1 MLPTEPEN
9 QDGIDLVTKWID
21 EINLSERELQPWWKS
36 GDIIV
41 RRFKNENRENG
52 GGRPSITANRRRF
65 AVLWSNVQ
73 TLQPAIYAK
82 QPVPMVDRRYRDED
96 PVGKVASDVLE
107 RALGFSLDQYDFDGR
122 VKLCVLDYLLP
133 GRGQVWVRYI
143 PHMKTLN
150 AEQDPELGE
159 GEEDAD
165 TTEVGEIEGPGP
177 DDSAMHEGMEGEPQE
192 EVVYEEVQCDHV
204 AWKDFLTNPSR
215 EWSEVRWVARRVYMT
230 KDELVKRFG
239 AEKAKQ
245 VPIKTTVVGAD
256 QATDAQRQSNMT
268 GEVYEIWDKPSKC
281 AYWVCKGY
289 TGDVLDKR
297 EDPLGLRE
305 FFPCPAPLNATV
317 ANDSTIPVPDYVQ
330 YQDQAEELD
339 DLTAR
344 IGKLQDA
351 LRMVGVYAGEANRE
365 LQQVFAA
372 GNENKLIPID
382 TMDLWK
388 EKGGVRGLIEW
399 VPVDMVIQV
408 LKGCY
413 EARAQILNDIY
424 QITGLS
430 DIIRGESN
438 PNETATAQ
446 RLKGQW
452 GSLRVRDRQRD
463 LQRFCRDAIR
473 LKAEIIAEHFSIDT
487 LKVMTNVKLLTQAE
501 KQQIEQIMPMLEQAK
516 AAQMPIPPGIE
527 PPPEMMEL
535 MSEPTWEDVMALLK
549 NDALRSF
556 RIDVETDSTVEPDE
570 NAAKMAFTEFT
581 GAVVGLMQ
589 AAAGIVPTAPYT
601 APLFAEILKQGAR
614 TFNVSRSME
623 DVIDKVFEQ
632 AEAQPPVQPE
642 GPPQPEPPD
651 ETAMAVEQMKSQT
664 AQMQAQIEQQRTQ
677 MEGQLGAAE
686 LQLKGQELQVKAAAL
701 ARDPTPQGI
710 A

>member
-1 MLPTEPEN
+1 MLPDEPEN
-9 QDGIDLVTKWID
+9 QDGIDLVTKWIE
-21 EINLSERELQPWWKS
+21 EINLSERELQPWWKA

-41 RRFKNENRENG
+41 RRFKNENRARG
-52 GGRPSITANRRRF
+52 GGRPSVGYERRRF
-65 AVLWSNVQ
+65 AILWSNVS

-96 PVGKVASDVLE
+96 PVGKVASEVLE

-143 PHMKTLN
+143 PHMREVN
-150 AEQDPELGE
+150 AEQDYELGE
-159 GEEDAD
+159 GVQDD
-165 TTEVGEIEGPGP
+165 DDTEVGEVETPE
-177 DDSAMHEGMEGEPQE
+177 ATE

-204 AWKDFLTNPSR
+204 SWKDWLTNPAR
-215 EWSEVRWVARRVYMT
+215 EWAEVRWVARRVYMT
-230 KDELVKRFG
+230 RAELTERFG
-239 AEKAKQ
+239 KDMAKN
-245 VPIKTTVVGAD
+245 VPITTTSTGTDTAS
-256 QATDAQRQSNMT
+256 DAQKQSSQT
-268 GEVYEIWDKPSKC
+268 GEVYEIWDKPTKM

-289 TGDVLDKR
+289 TGGVLDKR
-297 EDPLGLRE
+297 EDPLGLTN
-305 FFPCPAPLNATV
+305 FFPCPPPLNATT
-317 ANDSTIPVPDYVQ
+317 ANDSTIPVADYVQ

-339 DLTAR
+339 ELTAR

-365 LQQVFAA
+365 LQLVFAP

-382 TMDLWK
+382 TFDLWK

-413 EARAQILNDIY
+413 EARSQVLNDIY

-446 RLKGQW
+446 RMKGQW

-487 LKVMTNVKLLTQAE
+487 LKAMTNVKLLTAAE
-501 KQQIEQIMPMLEQAK
+501 KQQIEQIMPLIQQAQQSK
-516 AAQMPIPPGIE
+516 MPIPPGLA
-527 PPPEMMEL
+527 PDPAMLEL
-535 MSEPTWEDVMALLK
+535 MAQPTWEEVQALLRD
-549 NDALRSF
+549 DALRSF
-556 RIDVETDSTVEPDE
+556 RIDVETDSTVQPDE

-581 GAVVGLMQ
+581 SAIVGLMS
-589 AAAGIVPTAPYT
+589 AAASIVPSAPYT
-601 APLFAEILKQGAR
+601 APLFAEVLKQGAR

-632 AEAQPPVQPE
+632 AEAAPPVQPQ
-642 GPPQPEPPD
+642 GPPPPD
-651 ETAMAVEQMKSQT
+651 ESAMQVEQLKSQT

-677 MEGQLGAAE
+677 MEGQLGMAE
-686 LQLKGQELQVKAAAL
+686 LNLKGQELQVKAAAL
-701 ARDPTPQGI
+701 SRDPTPQGI

>member
-1 MLPTEPEN
+1 MLPDEPEN
-9 QDGIDLVTKWID
+9 QDGIDLVTKWIE
-21 EINLSERELQPWWKS
+21 EINLSERELQPWWKT

-41 RRFKNENRENG
+41 RRYKNENRARG
-52 GGRPSITANRRRF
+52 GGRPSVGYERRRF
-65 AVLWSNVQ
+65 AILWSNVS

-96 PVGKVASDVLE
+96 PVGKVASEVLE

-143 PHMKTLN
+143 PHMREVN

-159 GEEDAD
+159 GVQDD
-165 TTEVGEIEGPGP
+165 DDTEVGEVETPE
-177 DDSAMHEGMEGEPQE
+177 ATE

-204 AWKDFLTNPSR
+204 SWKDWLTNPAR
-215 EWSEVRWVARRVYMT
+215 EWAEVRWVARRVYMT
-230 KDELVKRFG
+230 RTELTERFG
-239 AEKAKQ
+239 KDMAKN
-245 VPIKTTVVGAD
+245 VPITTTSTGTDTAS
-256 QATDAQRQSNMT
+256 DAQKQSSQT
-268 GEVYEIWDKPSKC
+268 GEVYEIWDKPTKM

-289 TGDVLDKR
+289 TGGVLDKR
-297 EDPLGLRE
+297 EDPLGLTN
-305 FFPCPAPLNATV
+305 FFPCPPPLNATT
-317 ANDSTIPVPDYVQ
+317 ANDSTIPVADYVQ
-330 YQDQAEELD
+330 YQDQADELD
-339 DLTAR
+339 ELTAR

-365 LQQVFAA
+365 LQLVFSP

-382 TMDLWK
+382 TFDLWK

-413 EARAQILNDIY
+413 EARSQVLNDIY

-446 RLKGQW
+446 RMKGQW

-487 LKVMTNVKLLTQAE
+487 LKAMTNVKLLTAAE
-501 KQQIEQIMPMLEQAK
+501 KQQIEQIMPLIQQA
-516 AAQMPIPPGIE
+516 QQSGMPIPPGMA
-527 PPPEMMEL
+527 PDPAMLEL
-535 MSEPTWEDVMALLK
+535 MAQPTWEEVQALLRD
-549 NDALRSF
+549 DALRSF
-556 RIDVETDSTVEPDE
+556 RIDVETDSTVQPDE
-570 NAAKMAFTEFT
+570 NAAKLAFTEFT
-581 GAVVGLMQ
+581 SAIVGLMS
-589 AAAGIVPTAPYT
+589 AAASIVPTAPYT
-601 APLFAEILKQGAR
+601 APLFAEVLKQGAR

-632 AEAQPPVQPE
+632 AEAAPPVQPQ
-642 GPPQPEPPD
+642 GPPPPD
-651 ETAMAVEQMKSQT
+651 ESAMQVEQLKSQT

-677 MEGQLGAAE
+677 MEGQLGMAE
-686 LQLKGQELQVKAAAL
+686 LQLKGQELQVKAATL
-701 ARDPTPQGI
+701 SRDPTPQGF

>member
-1 MLPTEPEN
+1 MLPDEPEN
-9 QDGIDLVTKWID
+9 QDGIDLVTKWIE
-21 EINLSERELQPWWKS
+21 EINLSERELQPWWKT

-41 RRFKNENRENG
+41 RRYKNENRARG
-52 GGRPSITANRRRF
+52 GGRPSVGYERRRF
-65 AVLWSNVQ
+65 AILWSNVS

-96 PVGKVASDVLE
+96 PVGKIASDVLE

-143 PHMKTLN
+143 PHMREVN

-159 GEEDAD
+159 GVQDD
-165 TTEVGEIEGPGP
+165 DRNEVGEVETPE
-177 DDSAMHEGMEGEPQE
+177 ATE

-204 AWKDFLTNPSR
+204 SWKDWLTNPAR
-215 EWSEVRWVARRVYMT
+215 EWAEVRWVGRRVYMT
-230 KDELVKRFG
+230 RAELTERFG
-239 AEKAKQ
+239 AEMAKN
-245 VPIKTTVVGAD
+245 VPITTTSTGTDTAS
-256 QATDAQRQSNMT
+256 DAQKQSSQT
-268 GEVYEIWDKPSKC
+268 GEVYEIWDKPTKT

-289 TGDVLDKR
+289 TGGVLDKR
-297 EDPLGLRE
+297 EDPLGLTN
-305 FFPCPAPLNATV
+305 FFPCPPPLNATT
-317 ANDSTIPVPDYVQ
+317 ANDSTIPVADYVQ
-330 YQDQAEELD
+330 YQDQADELD
-339 DLTAR
+339 ELTAR

-365 LQQVFAA
+365 LQLVFSP

-382 TMDLWK
+382 TFDLWK

-413 EARAQILNDIY
+413 EARSQVLNDIY

-446 RLKGQW
+446 RMKGQW

-487 LKVMTNVKLLTQAE
+487 LKAMTNVKLLTAAE
-501 KQQIEQIMPMLEQAK
+501 KQQIEQIMPLIQQA
-516 AAQMPIPPGIE
+516 QQSGMPIPPGMA
-527 PPPEMMEL
+527 PDPAMLEL
-535 MSEPTWEDVMALLK
+535 MAQPTWEEVQALLRD
-549 NDALRSF
+549 DALRSF
-556 RIDVETDSTVEPDE
+556 RIDVETDSTVQPDE
-570 NAAKMAFTEFT
+570 NAAKLAFTEFT
-581 GAVVGLMQ
+581 SAIVGLMS
-589 AAAGIVPTAPYT
+589 AAASIVPSAPYT
-601 APLFAEILKQGAR
+601 APLFAEVLKQGAR

-632 AEAQPPVQPE
+632 AEAAPPVQPP
-642 GPPQPEPPD
+642 GPPPPD
-651 ETAMAVEQMKSQT
+651 ESAMQVEQLKSQT
-664 AQMQAQIEQQRTQ
+664 AKMQAQIEQQRTQ
-677 MEGQLGAAE
+677 MEGELGMAE
-686 LQLKGQELQVKAAAL
+686 LQLKGQELQVKAATL
-701 ARDPTPQGI
+701 SRDPTPQGF

>member
-1 MLPTEPEN
+1 MLPDEPEN
-9 QDGIDLVTKWID
+9 QDGIDLVTKWIE
-21 EINLSERELQPWWKS
+21 EINLSERELQPWWKA

-41 RRFKNENRENG
+41 RRYKNENRARG
-52 GGRPSITANRRRF
+52 GGRPSVGYERRRF
-65 AVLWSNVQ
+65 AILWSNVS

-96 PVGKVASDVLE
+96 PVGKVASEVLE

-143 PHMKTLN
+143 PHMREVN
-150 AEQDPELGE
+150 AEQDYELGE
-159 GEEDAD
+159 GVQDD
-165 TTEVGEIEGPGP
+165 DDTEVGEVETPE
-177 DDSAMHEGMEGEPQE
+177 AAE

-204 AWKDFLTNPSR
+204 SWKDWLTNPAR
-215 EWSEVRWVARRVYMT
+215 EWAEVRWVGRRVYMT
-230 KDELVKRFG
+230 KAELTERFG
-239 AEKAKQ
+239 AAMAKN
-245 VPIKTTVVGAD
+245 VPITTTSTGTDTAS
-256 QATDAQRQSNMT
+256 DAQKQSSQT
-268 GEVYEIWDKPSKC
+268 GEVYEIWDKPSKM

-289 TGDVLDKR
+289 TGGVLDKR
-297 EDPLGLRE
+297 EDPLGLTN
-305 FFPCPAPLNATV
+305 FFPCPPPLNATT
-317 ANDSTIPVPDYVQ
+317 ANDSTIPVADYVQ
-330 YQDQAEELD
+330 YQDQADELD
-339 DLTAR
+339 ELTAR

-365 LQQVFAA
+365 LQLVFSP

-382 TMDLWK
+382 TFDLWK

-413 EARAQILNDIY
+413 EARSQVLNDIY

-446 RLKGQW
+446 RMKGQW

-487 LKVMTNVKLLTQAE
+487 LKAMTNVKLLTAAE
-501 KQQIEQIMPMLEQAK
+501 KQQIEKIMPLIQQA
-516 AAQMPIPPGIE
+516 QQSGMPIPPGLA
-527 PPPEMMEL
+527 PDPAMLEL
-535 MSEPTWEDVMALLK
+535 MAQPTWEEVQALLRD
-549 NDALRSF
+549 DALRSF
-556 RIDVETDSTVEPDE
+556 RIDVETDSTVQPDE

-581 GAVVGLMQ
+581 SAIVGLMS
-589 AAAGIVPTAPYT
+589 AAASIVPSAPYT
-601 APLFAEILKQGAR
+601 APLFAEVLKQGAR

-632 AEAQPPVQPE
+632 AEAAPPVQPQ
-642 GPPQPEPPD
+642 GPPPPD
-651 ETAMAVEQMKSQT
+651 ESAMQVEQLKSQT

-677 MEGQLGAAE
+677 MEGQLGMAE
-686 LQLKGQELQVKAAAL
+686 LNLKGQELQVKAAAL
-701 ARDPTPQGI
+701 SRDPTPQGI

>member
-1 MLPTEPEN
+1 MLPDEPEN
-9 QDGIDLVTKWID
+9 QDGIDLVTKWIE
-21 EINLSERELQPWWKS
+21 EINLSERELQPWWKT

-41 RRFKNENRENG
+41 RRYKNENRARG
-52 GGRPSITANRRRF
+52 GGRPSVGYERRRF
-65 AVLWSNVQ
+65 AILWSNVS

-96 PVGKVASDVLE
+96 PVGKVASEVLE

-143 PHMKTLN
+143 PHMREVN
-150 AEQDPELGE
+150 AEQDDELGE
-159 GEEDAD
+159 GVQDD
-165 TTEVGEIEGPGP
+165 DDTEVGEVETPE
-177 DDSAMHEGMEGEPQE
+177 ATE

-204 AWKDFLTNPSR
+204 SWKDWLTNPAR
-215 EWSEVRWVARRVYMT
+215 EWAEVRWVARRVYMT
-230 KDELVKRFG
+230 RAELTERFG
-239 AEKAKQ
+239 KDMAKN
-245 VPIKTTVVGAD
+245 VPITTTSTGTDTAS
-256 QATDAQRQSNMT
+256 DAQKQSSQT
-268 GEVYEIWDKPSKC
+268 GEVYEIWDKPTKM

-289 TGDVLDKR
+289 TGGVLDKR
-297 EDPLGLRE
+297 EDPLGLTN
-305 FFPCPAPLNATV
+305 FFPCPPPLNATT
-317 ANDSTIPVPDYVQ
+317 ANDSTIPVADYVQ
-330 YQDQAEELD
+330 YQDQADELD
-339 DLTAR
+339 ELTAR

-365 LQQVFAA
+365 LQLVFSP

-382 TMDLWK
+382 TFDLWK

-413 EARAQILNDIY
+413 EARSQVLNDIY

-446 RLKGQW
+446 RMKGQW

-487 LKVMTNVKLLTQAE
+487 LKAMTNVKLLTAAE
-501 KQQIEQIMPMLEQAK
+501 KQQIEQIMPLIQQA
-516 AAQMPIPPGIE
+516 QQSGMPIPPGMA
-527 PPPEMMEL
+527 PDPAMLEL
-535 MSEPTWEDVMALLK
+535 MAQPTWEEVQALLR

-556 RIDVETDSTVEPDE
+556 RIDVETDSTVQPDE
-570 NAAKMAFTEFT
+570 NAAKLAFTEFT
-581 GAVVGLMQ
+581 SAIVGLMS
-589 AAAGIVPTAPYT
+589 AAASIVPSAPYT
-601 APLFAEILKQGAR
+601 APLFAEVLKQGAR

-632 AEAQPPVQPE
+632 AEAAPPVQPP
-642 GPPQPEPPD
+642 GPPPPD
-651 ETAMAVEQMKSQT
+651 ESAMQVEQLKSQT

-677 MEGQLGAAE
+677 MEGELGMAE
-686 LQLKGQELQVKAAAL
+686 LQLKGQELQVKAATL
-701 ARDPTPQGI
+701 SRDPTPQGF

>member
-1 MLPTEPEN
+1 MLPDEPEN
-9 QDGIDLVTKWID
+9 QDGIDLVTKWIE
-21 EINLSERELQPWWKS
+21 EINLSERELQPWWKT

-41 RRFKNENRENG
+41 RRYKNENRARG
-52 GGRPSITANRRRF
+52 GGRPSVGYERRRF
-65 AVLWSNVQ
+65 AILWSNVS

-96 PVGKVASDVLE
+96 PVGKIASDVLE

-143 PHMKTLN
+143 PHMREVN

-159 GEEDAD
+159 GVQDDD
-165 TTEVGEIEGPGP
+165 TTEVGEVETPE
-177 DDSAMHEGMEGEPQE
+177 ATE

-204 AWKDFLTNPSR
+204 SWKDWLTNPAR
-215 EWSEVRWVARRVYMT
+215 EWAEVRWVARRVYMT
-230 KDELVKRFG
+230 RAELTERFG
-239 AEKAKQ
+239 KDMAKN
-245 VPIKTTVVGAD
+245 VPITTTSTGTDTAS
-256 QATDAQRQSNMT
+256 DAQKQSSQT
-268 GEVYEIWDKPSKC
+268 GEVYEIWDKPTKM

-289 TGDVLDKR
+289 TGGVLDKR
-297 EDPLGLRE
+297 EDPLGLTN
-305 FFPCPAPLNATV
+305 FFPCPPPLNATT
-317 ANDSTIPVPDYVQ
+317 ANDSTIPVADYVQ
-330 YQDQAEELD
+330 YQDQADELD
-339 DLTAR
+339 ELTAR

-365 LQQVFAA
+365 LQLVFSP

-382 TMDLWK
+382 TFDLWK

-413 EARAQILNDIY
+413 EARSQVLNDIY

-446 RLKGQW
+446 RMKGQW
-452 GSLRVRDRQRD
+452 GSLRVRDR
-463 LQRFCRDAIR
+463 IR

-487 LKVMTNVKLLTQAE
+487 LKAMTNVKLLTAAE
-501 KQQIEQIMPMLEQAK
+501 KQQIEQIMPLIQQA
-516 AAQMPIPPGIE
+516 QQSGMPIPPGLA
-527 PPPEMMEL
+527 PDPAMLEL
-535 MSEPTWEDVMALLK
+535 MAQPTWDEVQALLRD
-549 NDALRSF
+549 DALRSF
-556 RIDVETDSTVEPDE
+556 RIDVETDSTVQPDE

-581 GAVVGLMQ
+581 SAIVGLMS
-589 AAAGIVPTAPYT
+589 AAASIVPSAPYT
-601 APLFAEILKQGAR
+601 APLFAEVLKQGAR

-632 AEAQPPVQPE
+632 AEAAPPVQPP
-642 GPPQPEPPD
+642 GPPPPD
-651 ETAMAVEQMKSQT
+651 ESAMQVEQLKSQT

-677 MEGQLGAAE
+677 MEGQLGMAE
-686 LQLKGQELQVKAAAL
+686 LQLKGQELQVKAATL
-701 ARDPTPQGI
+701 SRDPTPQGF

>member
-1 MLPTEPEN
+1 
-9 QDGIDLVTKWID
+9 
-21 EINLSERELQPWWKS
+21 
-36 GDIIV
+36 
-41 RRFKNENRENG
+41 
-52 GGRPSITANRRRF
+52 
-65 AVLWSNVQ
+65 
-73 TLQPAIYAK
+73 
-82 QPVPMVDRRYRDED
+82 MVDRRYRDED
-96 PVGKVASDVLE
+96 PVGKIASDVLE

-150 AEQDPELGE
+150 AEQDYELGE
-159 GEEDAD
+159 GVQDD
-165 TTEVGEIEGPGP
+165 DDTEVGEVETPE
-177 DDSAMHEGMEGEPQE
+177 ATE

-204 AWKDFLTNPSR
+204 SWKDWLTNPAR
-215 EWSEVRWVARRVYMT
+215 EWAEVRWVARRVYMT
-230 KDELVKRFG
+230 RAELTERFG
-239 AEKAKQ
+239 KDMAKN
-245 VPIKTTVVGAD
+245 VPITTTSTGTDTAS
-256 QATDAQRQSNMT
+256 DAQKQSSQT
-268 GEVYEIWDKPSKC
+268 GEVYEIWDKPTKM

-289 TGDVLDKR
+289 TGGVLDKR
-297 EDPLGLRE
+297 EDPLGLTN
-305 FFPCPAPLNATV
+305 FFPCPPPLNATT
-317 ANDSTIPVPDYVQ
+317 ANDSTIPVADYVQ
-330 YQDQAEELD
+330 YQDQADELD
-339 DLTAR
+339 ELTAR

-365 LQQVFAA
+365 LQLVFSP

-382 TMDLWK
+382 TFDLWK

-413 EARAQILNDIY
+413 EARSQVLNDIY

-446 RLKGQW
+446 RMKGQW

-487 LKVMTNVKLLTQAE
+487 LKAMTNVKLLTAAE
-501 KQQIEQIMPMLEQAK
+501 KQQIEQIMPLIQQA
-516 AAQMPIPPGIE
+516 QQSGMPIPPGLA
-527 PPPEMMEL
+527 PDPAMLEL
-535 MSEPTWEDVMALLK
+535 MAQPTWDEVQALLRD
-549 NDALRSF
+549 DALRSF
-556 RIDVETDSTVEPDE
+556 RIDVETDSTVQPDE

-581 GAVVGLMQ
+581 SAIVGLMS
-589 AAAGIVPTAPYT
+589 AAASIVPTAPYT
-601 APLFAEILKQGAR
+601 APLFAEVLKQGAR

-632 AEAQPPVQPE
+632 AEAAPPVQPK
-642 GPPQPEPPD
+642 GPPPPD
-651 ETAMAVEQMKSQT
+651 ESAMQVEQLKSQT

-677 MEGQLGAAE
+677 MEGQLGMAE
-686 LQLKGQELQVKAAAL
+686 LQLKGQELQVKAATL
-701 ARDPTPQGI
+701 SRDPTPQGF

>member
-1 MLPTEPEN
+1 MLPDEPEN
-9 QDGIDLVTKWID
+9 QDGIDLVTKWIE
-21 EINLSERELQPWWKS
+21 EINLSERELQPWWRT

-41 RRFKNENRENG
+41 RRYKNENRARG
-52 GGRPSITANRRRF
+52 GGRPSVGYERRRF
-65 AVLWSNVQ
+65 AILWSNVS

-96 PVGKVASDVLE
+96 PVGKIASDVLE

-143 PHMKTLN
+143 PHMREVN
-150 AEQDPELGE
+150 AEQDYELGE
-159 GEEDAD
+159 GVQDD
-165 TTEVGEIEGPGP
+165 DDTEVGEVETPE
-177 DDSAMHEGMEGEPQE
+177 ATE

-204 AWKDFLTNPSR
+204 SWKDWLTNPAR
-215 EWSEVRWVARRVYMT
+215 EWAEVRWVARRVYMT
-230 KDELVKRFG
+230 RAELTERFG
-239 AEKAKQ
+239 KDMAKN
-245 VPIKTTVVGAD
+245 VPITTTSTGTDTAS
-256 QATDAQRQSNMT
+256 DAQKQSSQT
-268 GEVYEIWDKPSKC
+268 GEVYEIWDKPTKM

-289 TGDVLDKR
+289 TGGVLDKR
-297 EDPLGLRE
+297 EDPLGLTN
-305 FFPCPAPLNATV
+305 FFPCPPPLNATT
-317 ANDSTIPVPDYVQ
+317 ANDSTIPVADYVQ
-330 YQDQAEELD
+330 YQDQADELD
-339 DLTAR
+339 ELTAR

-365 LQQVFAA
+365 LQLVFSP

-382 TMDLWK
+382 TFDLWK

-413 EARAQILNDIY
+413 EARSQVLNDIY

-446 RLKGQW
+446 RMKGQW

-487 LKVMTNVKLLTQAE
+487 LKAMTNVKLLTAAE
-501 KQQIEQIMPMLEQAK
+501 KQQIEQIMPLIQQA
-516 AAQMPIPPGIE
+516 QQSGMPIPPGLA
-527 PPPEMMEL
+527 PDPAMLEL
-535 MSEPTWEDVMALLK
+535 MAQPTWEEVQALLRD
-549 NDALRSF
+549 DALRSF
-556 RIDVETDSTVEPDE
+556 RIDVETDSTVQPDE

-581 GAVVGLMQ
+581 SAIVGLMS
-589 AAAGIVPTAPYT
+589 AAASIVPSAPYT
-601 APLFAEILKQGAR
+601 APLFAEVLKQGAR

-632 AEAQPPVQPE
+632 AEAAPPVQPP
-642 GPPQPEPPD
+642 GPPPPD
-651 ETAMAVEQMKSQT
+651 ESAMQVEQLKSQT

-677 MEGQLGAAE
+677 MEGELGMAE
-686 LQLKGQELQVKAAAL
+686 LQLKGQELQVKAATL
-701 ARDPTPQGI
+701 SRDPTPQGF

>member
-1 MLPTEPEN
+1 MASTEPEN
-9 QDGIDLVTKWID
+9 EAVTLVTKWID
-21 EINLSERELQPWWKS
+21 EINLAEQELQPWWRA
-36 GDIIV
+36 GDVIV
-41 RRFKNENRENG
+41 RRYKNENRNRG
-52 GGRPSITANRRRF
+52 GGRPSVDYLARRF
-65 AVLWSNVQ
+65 AVLWSNVS

-82 QPVPMVDRRYRDED
+82 QPKPMVDRRYRDED

-122 VKLCVLDYLLP
+122 LKHCVLDYLLP

-150 AEQDPELGE
+150 AEDDYELGE

-165 TTEVGEIEGPGP
+165 DTETGEVEGSGP
-177 DDSAMHEGMEGEPQE
+177 DDSAMHEGMEGERE

-204 AWKDFLTNPSR
+204 AWKDWLTNPAR
-215 EWSEVRWVARRVYMT
+215 EWAEVRWVARRVYMT
-230 KDELVKRFG
+230 KAELVERFG
-239 AEKAKQ
+239 KEKAAL
-245 VPIKTTVVGAD
+245 VPLSTMPTGTD
-256 QATDAQRQSNMT
+256 TATDAQRQANKT
-268 GEVYEIWDKPSKC
+268 AEVYEIWDKPSKT
-281 AYWVCKGY
+281 AFWLSKGV
-289 TGDVLDKR
+289 TTSVLDER

-317 ANDSTIPVPDYVQ
+317 GPDSTIPVADYVM

-339 DLTAR
+339 ELTAR

-365 LQQVFAA
+365 LQLVFSP

-382 TMDLWK
+382 TFDLWK
-388 EKGGVRGLIEW
+388 EKGGVKGLIEW
-399 VPVDMVIQV
+399 VPVDMVIQT

-413 EARAQILNDIY
+413 EARGQVLNDIY

-463 LQRFCRDAIR
+463 LQRFARDAIR

-487 LKVMTNVKLLTQAE
+487 LKAMTNVKLLTAAE
-501 KQQIEQIMPMLEQAK
+501 KAQIEQIMPLIQQAEQ
-516 AAQMPIPPGIE
+516 QGLPVPPGAA
-527 PPPEMMEL
+527 PPPEMLEL
-535 MSEPTWEDVMALLK
+535 MSEPTWEDVQALLK

-570 NAAKMAFTEFT
+570 NAAKAAFTEFT
-581 GAVVGLMQ
+581 GAVVGLMT

-632 AEAQPPVQPE
+632 AEAAPPVQPP
-642 GPPQPEPPD
+642 GPPPPD
-651 ETAMAVEQMKSQT
+651 ESAMQVEQLKSQT

-677 MEGQLGAAE
+677 MEGQLGMAE
-686 LQLKGQELQVKAAAL
+686 LNLKGQELQVKAAAL
-701 ARDPTPQGI
+701 SRDPNPQGI

>member
-1 MLPTEPEN
+1 MLPDEPEN
-9 QDGIDLVTKWID
+9 QDGIDLVTKWIE
-21 EINLSERELQPWWKS
+21 EINLSERELQPWWKA

-41 RRFKNENRENG
+41 RRYKNENRARG
-52 GGRPSITANRRRF
+52 GGRPSVGYERRRF
-65 AVLWSNVQ
+65 AILWSNVS

-96 PVGKVASDVLE
+96 PVGKIASDVLE

-143 PHMKTLN
+143 PHMREVN
-150 AEQDPELGE
+150 AEQDYELGE
-159 GEEDAD
+159 GVQDD
-165 TTEVGEIEGPGP
+165 DDTEVGEVETPE
-177 DDSAMHEGMEGEPQE
+177 ATE

-204 AWKDFLTNPSR
+204 SWKDWLTNPAR
-215 EWSEVRWVARRVYMT
+215 EWAEVRWVARRVYMT
-230 KDELVKRFG
+230 RAELTERFG
-239 AEKAKQ
+239 KDMAKN
-245 VPIKTTVVGAD
+245 VPITTTSTG
-256 QATDAQRQSNMT
+256 TDTASDARKQSSQT
-268 GEVYEIWDKPSKC
+268 GEVYEIWDKPTKM

-289 TGDVLDKR
+289 TGGVLDKR
-297 EDPLGLRE
+297 EDPLGLTN
-305 FFPCPAPLNATV
+305 FFPCPPPLNATT
-317 ANDSTIPVPDYVQ
+317 ANDSTIPVADYVQ
-330 YQDQAEELD
+330 YQDQADELD
-339 DLTAR
+339 ELTAR

-365 LQQVFAA
+365 LQLVFSP

-382 TMDLWK
+382 TFDLWK

-413 EARAQILNDIY
+413 EARSQVLNDIY

-446 RLKGQW
+446 RMKGQW

-487 LKVMTNVKLLTQAE
+487 LKAMTNVKLLTAAE
-501 KQQIEQIMPMLEQAK
+501 KQQIKQIMSLIQQA
-516 AAQMPIPPGIE
+516 QQSGMPIPPGLA
-527 PPPEMMEL
+527 PDPAMLEL
-535 MSEPTWEDVMALLK
+535 MAQPTWDEVQALLRD
-549 NDALRSF
+549 DALRSF
-556 RIDVETDSTVEPDE
+556 RIDVETDSTVQPDE

-581 GAVVGLMQ
+581 SAIVGLMS
-589 AAAGIVPTAPYT
+589 AAANIVPSAPYT
-601 APLFAEILKQGAR
+601 APLFAEVLKQGAR

-632 AEAQPPVQPE
+632 AEAAPPAQPQ
-642 GPPQPEPPD
+642 GPPPPSPL
-651 ETAMAVEQMKSQT
+651 EEAKAQAEMAK
-664 AQMQAQIEQQRTQ
+664 AANEQQRTQ
-677 MEGQLGAAE
+677 MDGAIAQTDAQLAAAD
-686 LQLKGQELQVKAAAL
+686 LQLKSRDLDIKEMTI
-701 ARDPTPQGI
+701 ARDPAPQGF

>member
-1 MLPTEPEN
+1 MLPDEPEN

-21 EINLSERELQPWWKS
+21 EINLSERELQPWWKA

-41 RRFKNENRENG
+41 RRFKNENRARS
-52 GGRPSITANRRRF
+52 GGRPSVGDQRRRF
-65 AVLWSNVQ
+65 AVLWSNVS

-82 QPVPMVDRRYRDED
+82 QPKPMVDRRYRDED
-96 PVGKVASDVLE
+96 PVGKVASEVLE

-143 PHMKTLN
+143 PHMRQVN
-150 AEQDPELGE
+150 AEQDYELGE
-159 GEEDAD
+159 GVQDDDD
-165 TTEVGEIEGPGP
+165 TESGEVETPE
-177 DDSAMHEGMEGEPQE
+177 AAE

-204 AWKDFLTNPSR
+204 AWKDWLTNPAR
-215 EWSEVRWVARRVYMT
+215 EWAEVRWVGRRVYMT
-230 KDELVKRFG
+230 KAELTERFG
-239 AEKAKQ
+239 AAMAKN
-245 VPIKTTVVGAD
+245 VPITTTSTGTDMAS
-256 QATDAQRQSNMT
+256 DAQKQANQT
-268 GEVYEIWDKPSKC
+268 GEVYEIWDKPTKT

-289 TGDVLDKR
+289 TGGVLDKR
-297 EDPLGLRE
+297 EDPLGLTN
-305 FFPCPAPLNATV
+305 FFPCPAPLNATT
-317 ANDSTIPVPDYVQ
+317 ANDSTIPVADYVQ

-339 DLTAR
+339 ELTAR

-365 LQQVFAA
+365 LQLVFSP

-382 TMDLWK
+382 TFDLWK

-408 LKGCY
+408 LQGCY
-413 EARAQILNDIY
+413 EARSQVLNDIY

-487 LKVMTNVKLLTQAE
+487 LKAMTNVKLLTAAE
-501 KQQIEQIMPMLEQAK
+501 KQQIEQIMPLIQQA
-516 AAQMPIPPGIE
+516 QQSGMPIPPGLA
-527 PPPEMMEL
+527 PDPAMLEL
-535 MSEPTWEDVMALLK
+535 MAEPTWEDVQALLR

-556 RIDVETDSTVEPDE
+556 RIDVETDSTVQPDE

-581 GAVVGLMQ
+581 SAIVGLMS
-589 AAAGIVPTAPYT
+589 AAASIVPSAPYT
-601 APLFAEILKQGAR
+601 APLFAEVLKQGAR

-632 AEAQPPVQPE
+632 AEAAPPVQPP
-642 GPPQPEPPD
+642 GPPPPD
-651 ETAMAVEQMKSQT
+651 ESAMQVEQLKSQT

-677 MEGQLGAAE
+677 MEGELGMAE
-686 LQLKGQELQVKAAAL
+686 LQLKGQELQVKAATL
-701 ARDPTPQGI
+701 SRDPTPQGF

>member
-1 MLPTEPEN
+1 MITEQPDN
-9 QDGIDLVTKWID
+9 QAAIDLVTKWID
-21 EINLSERELQPWWKS
+21 EINLAEKELQPWWKS
-36 GDIIV
+36 GDTIV
-41 RRFKNENRENG
+41 RRFKNENRART
-52 GGRPSITANRRRF
+52 GGRPSAGFDKRRF

-73 TLQPAIYAK
+73 TLQPAIYANAPK
-82 QPVPMVDRRYRDED
+82 PMVDRRYRDED

-143 PHMKTLN
+143 PHMQKVN

-165 TTEVGEIEGPGP
+165 DSEVGEAEGP
-177 DDSAMHEGMEGEPQE
+177 EGE

-204 AWKDFLTNPSR
+204 SWKDFLTNPSR
-215 EWSEVRWVARRVYMT
+215 EWAEVRWVARRVYMT
-230 KDELVKRFG
+230 KAELEKRFG
-239 AEKAKQ
+239 KEKAKQ
-245 VPIKTTVVGAD
+245 VPITTTASGAD
-256 QATDAQRQSNMT
+256 PATDAQKQATQT
-268 GEVYEIWDKPSKC
+268 GEVYEIWDKPTKT

-289 TGDVLDKR
+289 TSDVLDQR

-305 FFPCPAPLNATV
+305 FFPCPSPLNATT
-317 ANDSTIPVPDYVQ
+317 ANDSTIPVADYVM
-330 YQDQAEELD
+330 YQDQASEID

-365 LQQVFAA
+365 LQLVFSP

-382 TMDLWK
+382 TFDLWK
-388 EKGGVRGLIEW
+388 EKGGVKGLIEW

-413 EARAQILNDIY
+413 EARAQVLNDIY

-430 DIIRGESN
+430 DIIRGESD

-452 GSLRVRDRQRD
+452 GSLRVRDRQKE

-473 LKAEIIAEHFSIDT
+473 LKAEIIAEHFGVET
-487 LKVMTNVKLLTQAE
+487 LKVMTNVKLLTQEE
-501 KQQIEQIMPMLEQAK
+501 KQQIAQVMQMIQQAEQAG
-516 AAQMPIPPGIE
+516 MPVPPGLA
-527 PPPEMMEL
+527 PQPDQLAL
-535 MSEPTWEDVMALLK
+535 MDQPSWDEVMALLK

-556 RIDVETDSTVEPDE
+556 RIDVETDSTIEPDE
-570 NAAKMAFTEFT
+570 NAAKQAYTEFT
-581 GAVVGLMQ
+581 TATVGLLQ
-589 AAAGIVPTAPYT
+589 AAATIVPGAPYT

-614 TFNVSRSME
+614 TFNVSRQME
-623 DVIDKVFEQ
+623 DVIDKVFEE
-632 AEAQPPVQPE
+632 AKAQPPAQPP
-642 GPPQPEPPD
+642 GPPPPD
-651 ETAMAVEQMKSQT
+651 ESAIQVEQMKSQT

-701 ARDPTPQGI
+701 QRDPTPQGI

>member
-1 MLPTEPEN
+1 MLPDEPEN
-9 QDGIDLVTKWID
+9 QDGIDLVTKWIE
-21 EINLSERELQPWWKS
+21 EINLSERELQPWWKT

-41 RRFKNENRENG
+41 RRYKNENRARG
-52 GGRPSITANRRRF
+52 GGRPSVGYERRRF
-65 AVLWSNVQ
+65 AILWSNVS

-96 PVGKVASDVLE
+96 PVGKVASEVLE

-143 PHMKTLN
+143 PHMREVN
-150 AEQDPELGE
+150 AEQDYELGE
-159 GEEDAD
+159 GVQDD
-165 TTEVGEIEGPGP
+165 DDTEVGEVETPE
-177 DDSAMHEGMEGEPQE
+177 ATE

-204 AWKDFLTNPSR
+204 SWKDWLTNPAR
-215 EWSEVRWVARRVYMT
+215 EWAEVRWVARRVYMT
-230 KDELVKRFG
+230 RAELTERFG
-239 AEKAKQ
+239 KDMAKN
-245 VPIKTTVVGAD
+245 VPITTTSTGTDTAS
-256 QATDAQRQSNMT
+256 DAQKQSSQT
-268 GEVYEIWDKPSKC
+268 GEVYEIWDKPTKT

-289 TGDVLDKR
+289 TGGVLDKR
-297 EDPLGLRE
+297 EDPLGLTN
-305 FFPCPAPLNATV
+305 FFPCPPPLNATT
-317 ANDSTIPVPDYVQ
+317 ANDSTIPVADYVQ
-330 YQDQAEELD
+330 YQDQADELD
-339 DLTAR
+339 ELTAR

-365 LQQVFAA
+365 LQLVFSP

-382 TMDLWK
+382 TFDLWK

-413 EARAQILNDIY
+413 EARSQVLNDIY

-446 RLKGQW
+446 RMKGQW

-487 LKVMTNVKLLTQAE
+487 LKAMTNVKLLTAAE
-501 KQQIEQIMPMLEQAK
+501 KQQIEQIMPLIQQAQQ
-516 AAQMPIPPGIE
+516 AGMPIPPGLA
-527 PPPEMMEL
+527 PDPAMLEL
-535 MSEPTWEDVMALLK
+535 MAQPTWEEVQALLR

-556 RIDVETDSTVEPDE
+556 RIDVETDSTVQPDE

-581 GAVVGLMQ
+581 GAVVGLLT
-589 AAAGIVPTAPYT
+589 AAAGIVPTEPKT
-601 APLFAEILKQGAR
+601 APLFGEILKQGAR

-623 DVIDKVFEQ
+623 DIIDKVFEEL
-632 AEAQPPVQPE
+632 AAKPPVQPP
-642 GPPQPEPPD
+642 GPPPPD
-651 ETAMAVEQMKSQT
+651 ESAMQVEQLKSQT

-677 MEGQLGAAE
+677 MEGQLGMAE
-686 LQLKGQELQVKAAAL
+686 LNLKGQELQVKAAAL
-701 ARDPTPQGI
+701 SRDPTPQGI

>member
-1 MLPTEPEN
+1 MLPDEPEN

-21 EINLSERELQPWWKS
+21 EINLSERELQPWWKA

-41 RRFKNENRENG
+41 RRYKNENRARS
-52 GGRPSITANRRRF
+52 GGRPSVGDQRRRF
-65 AVLWSNVQ
+65 AVLWSNVS

-82 QPVPMVDRRYRDED
+82 QPKPMVDRRYRDED
-96 PVGKVASDVLE
+96 PVGKVASEVLE

-143 PHMKTLN
+143 PHMRQVN
-150 AEQDPELGE
+150 AEQDYELGE
-159 GEEDAD
+159 GVQDDDD
-165 TTEVGEIEGPGP
+165 TESGEVETPE
-177 DDSAMHEGMEGEPQE
+177 AAE

-204 AWKDFLTNPSR
+204 AWKDWLTNPAR
-215 EWSEVRWVARRVYMT
+215 EWAEVRWVGRRVYMT
-230 KDELVKRFG
+230 KAELTERFG
-239 AEKAKQ
+239 AAMAKN
-245 VPIKTTVVGAD
+245 VPITTTSTGTDMAS
-256 QATDAQRQSNMT
+256 DAQKQANQT
-268 GEVYEIWDKPSKC
+268 GEVYEIWDKPTKT

-289 TGDVLDKR
+289 TGGVLDKR
-297 EDPLGLRE
+297 EDPLGLTN
-305 FFPCPAPLNATV
+305 FFPCPPPLNATT
-317 ANDSTIPVPDYVQ
+317 ANDSTIPVADYVQ

-339 DLTAR
+339 ELTAR

-365 LQQVFAA
+365 LQLVFAP

-382 TMDLWK
+382 TFDLWK

-408 LKGCY
+408 LQGCY
-413 EARAQILNDIY
+413 EARSQVLNDIY

-487 LKVMTNVKLLTQAE
+487 LKAMTNVKLLTAAE
-501 KQQIEQIMPMLEQAK
+501 KQQIEQIMPLIQQA
-516 AAQMPIPPGIE
+516 QQSGMPIPPGLA
-527 PPPEMMEL
+527 PDPAMLEL
-535 MSEPTWEDVMALLK
+535 MEQPTWDEVQALLR

-581 GAVVGLMQ
+581 GAVVGLMT
-589 AAAGIVPTAPYT
+589 AAAGIVPSAPYT

-632 AEAQPPVQPE
+632 AEAAPPVQPE
-642 GPPQPEPPD
+642 GPPPLD
-651 ETAMAVEQMKSQT
+651 ESAIQVEQLKSQT

-677 MEGQLGAAE
+677 MEGQLGMAE
-686 LQLKGQELQVKAAAL
+686 LNLKGQELQVKAAAL
-701 ARDPTPQGI
+701 SRDPTPQGI

>member
-1 MLPTEPEN
+1 MASTEPEN
-9 QDGIDLVTKWID
+9 EAVTLVTKWID
-21 EINLSERELQPWWKS
+21 EINLAEQELQPWWRA
-36 GDIIV
+36 GDVIV
-41 RRFKNENRENG
+41 RRYKNENRNRG
-52 GGRPSITANRRRF
+52 GGRPSVDYLARRF
-65 AVLWSNVQ
+65 AVLWSNVS

-82 QPVPMVDRRYRDED
+82 QPKPMVDRRYRDED
-96 PVGKVASDVLE
+96 PVGKIASDVLE

-122 VKLCVLDYLLP
+122 LKSCVLDYLLP

-150 AEQDPELGE
+150 AEDDYELGE

-165 TTEVGEIEGPGP
+165 DTETGEVEGPGP
-177 DDSAMHEGMEGEPQE
+177 DDSTMHEGMEGERE

-204 AWKDFLTNPSR
+204 AWKDWLTNPAR
-215 EWSEVRWVARRVYMT
+215 EWAEVRWVARRVYMT
-230 KDELVKRFG
+230 KAELVERFG
-239 AEKAKQ
+239 KEKAAL
-245 VPIKTTVVGAD
+245 VPLSTMSTGTD
-256 QATDAQRQSNMT
+256 TATDAQRQANKT
-268 GEVYEIWDKPSKC
+268 AEVYEVWDKPSKT
-281 AYWVCKGY
+281 AFWLSKGV
-289 TGDVLDKR
+289 TTSVLDER

-317 ANDSTIPVPDYVQ
+317 GPDSTIPVADYVM

-339 DLTAR
+339 ELTAR

-365 LQQVFAA
+365 LQLVFSP

-382 TMDLWK
+382 TFDLWK

-399 VPVDMVIQV
+399 VPVDMVIQT

-413 EARAQILNDIY
+413 EARGQVLNDIY

-463 LQRFCRDAIR
+463 LQRFARDAIR

-487 LKVMTNVKLLTQAE
+487 LKAMTNVKLLTAAE
-501 KQQIEQIMPMLEQAK
+501 KAQIEQIMPLIQQAEQ
-516 AAQMPIPPGIE
+516 QGLPVPPGLA
-527 PPPEMMEL
+527 PPPEMLQL
-535 MSEPTWEDVMALLK
+535 MSEPTWDEVQALLK

-570 NAAKMAFTEFT
+570 NAAKAAFTEFT
-581 GAVVGLMQ
+581 GAVVGLMT

-614 TFNVSRSME
+614 TFNVSRAME

-632 AEAQPPVQPE
+632 AEETPPAQPP
-642 GPPQPEPPD
+642 GPPPPD
-651 ETAMAVEQMKSQT
+651 ESAMQVEQLKSQT

-677 MEGQLGAAE
+677 MEGQLGMAE
-686 LQLKGQELQVKAAAL
+686 LNLKGQELQVKAAAL
-701 ARDPTPQGI
+701 SRDPTPQGI

>member
-1 MLPTEPEN
+1 MLPDEPEN
-9 QDGIDLVTKWID
+9 QDGIDLVTKWI
-21 EINLSERELQPWWKS
+21 EQINLSEQELQPWWRT

-41 RRFKNENRENG
+41 RRYKNENRARG
-52 GGRPSITANRRRF
+52 GGRPSVGYERRRF
-65 AVLWSNVQ
+65 AILWSNVS

-143 PHMKTLN
+143 PHMREVN
-150 AEQDPELGE
+150 AEQDYELGE
-159 GEEDAD
+159 GVQDD
-165 TTEVGEIEGPGP
+165 DNTEVGEVETPE
-177 DDSAMHEGMEGEPQE
+177 ATE

-204 AWKDFLTNPSR
+204 SWKDWLTNPAR
-215 EWSEVRWVARRVYMT
+215 EWAEVRWVARRVYMT
-230 KDELVKRFG
+230 RAELTERFG
-239 AEKAKQ
+239 KDMAKN
-245 VPIKTTVVGAD
+245 VPITTTSTGTDTAS
-256 QATDAQRQSNMT
+256 DAQKQSSQT
-268 GEVYEIWDKPSKC
+268 GEVYEIWDKPTKM

-289 TGDVLDKR
+289 TGGVLDKR
-297 EDPLGLRE
+297 EDPLGLTN
-305 FFPCPAPLNATV
+305 FFPCPPPLNATT
-317 ANDSTIPVPDYVQ
+317 ANDSTIPVADYVQ
-330 YQDQAEELD
+330 YQDQADELD
-339 DLTAR
+339 ELTAR

-365 LQQVFAA
+365 LQLVFSP

-382 TMDLWK
+382 TFDLWK

-413 EARAQILNDIY
+413 EARSQVLNDIY

-446 RLKGQW
+446 RMKGQW

-487 LKVMTNVKLLTQAE
+487 LKAMTNVKLLTAAE
-501 KQQIEQIMPMLEQAK
+501 KQQIEQIMPLIQQA
-516 AAQMPIPPGIE
+516 QQSGMPIPPGMA
-527 PPPEMMEL
+527 PDPAMLEL
-535 MSEPTWEDVMALLK
+535 MAQPTWDEVQALLRD
-549 NDALRSF
+549 DALRSF
-556 RIDVETDSTVEPDE
+556 RIDVETDSTVQPDE

-581 GAVVGLMQ
+581 SAIVGLMS
-589 AAAGIVPTAPYT
+589 AAASIVPSAPYT
-601 APLFAEILKQGAR
+601 APLFAEVLKQGAR

-632 AEAQPPVQPE
+632 AEAAPPVQPQ
-642 GPPQPEPPD
+642 GPPPPD
-651 ETAMAVEQMKSQT
+651 ESAMQVEQLKSQT

-677 MEGQLGAAE
+677 MEGQLGMAE
-686 LQLKGQELQVKAAAL
+686 LNLKGQELQVKAAAL
-701 ARDPTPQGI
+701 SRDPTPQGF

>member
-1 MLPTEPEN
+1 MASNEPDN
-9 QDGIDLVTKWID
+9 QEAVNLVTKWID
-21 EINLSERELQPWWKS
+21 EINLAERELQPWWKA

-41 RRFKNENRENG
+41 RRYKNENRNRD
-52 GGRPSITANRRRF
+52 GGRLSVNANRRRF

-82 QPVPMVDRRYRDED
+82 QPKPMVDRRYRDED

-143 PHMKTLN
+143 PHMRTLN

-159 GEEDAD
+159 GEQDAD
-165 TTEVGEIEGPGP
+165 TTEVGEIEGPG
-177 DDSAMHEGMEGEPQE
+177 ETE

-230 KDELVKRFG
+230 KEELVKRFG
-239 AEKAKQ
+239 KDKAKQ
-245 VPIKTTVVGAD
+245 VPITTTSAGTD
-256 QATDAQRQSNMT
+256 TATDAQRQANQT
-268 GEVYEIWDKPSKC
+268 GEVYEIWDKPSKR
-281 AYWVCKGY
+281 AFWVCKGV
-289 TGDVLDKR
+289 TSGVLDER
-297 EDPLGLRE
+297 EDPLNLRE
-305 FFPCPAPLNATV
+305 FFPCPSPLNATTG
-317 ANDSTIPVPDYVQ
+317 NDSTIPVADYVM

-339 DLTAR
+339 DLTGR
-344 IGKLQDA
+344 IGKLQEA

-365 LQQVFAA
+365 LQLVFSP

-382 TMDLWK
+382 TFDLWK
-388 EKGGVRGLIEW
+388 EKGGVKGLIEW

-408 LKGCY
+408 LKGCF
-413 EARAQILNDIY
+413 ETRAQILNDIY

-452 GSLRVRDRQRD
+452 GSLRVRDRQRE
-463 LQRFCRDAIR
+463 LQRFARDAIR
-473 LKAEIIAEHFSIDT
+473 LKAEIIAEQFSIET

-501 KQQIEQIMPMLEQAK
+501 KQQIEQIMPMIEQAK
-516 AAQMPIPPGIE
+516 AQQLPIPPGIE

-535 MSEPTWEDVMALLK
+535 MSQPTWEEVQSLLK

-570 NAAKMAFTEFT
+570 NAAKAAFTEFT
-581 GAVVGLMQ
+581 GAVVGLMT

-614 TFNVSRSME
+614 TFNVSRQME
-623 DVIDKVFEQ
+623 DVIDKVFET
-632 AEAQPPVQPE
+632 AEQQPPAQPP
-642 GPPQPEPPD
+642 GPPPPD
-651 ETAMAVEQMKSQT
+651 DTAIQVEQMKGQT
-664 AQMQAQIEQQRTQ
+664 AQMQAQIEQQRTE

-701 ARDPTPQGI
+701 ARDPTPQ
-710 A
+710 ASA

>member
-1 MLPTEPEN
+1 MASTEPEN
-9 QDGIDLVTKWID
+9 EAVKLVTKWID
-21 EINLSERELQPWWKS
+21 EINLAERELQPWWRA
-36 GDIIV
+36 GDVII
-41 RRFKNENRENG
+41 RRFKNENRNRG
-52 GGRPSITANRRRF
+52 GGRPSVDYLARRF

-107 RALGFSLDQYDFDGR
+107 RAIGFSLDQYDFDGR
-122 VKLCVLDYLLP
+122 LKHCVLDYLLP

-143 PHMKTLN
+143 PHMRQVN
-150 AEQDPELGE
+150 PEQDPELGE

-165 TTEVGEIEGPGP
+165 DTEAGEIETPE
-177 DDSAMHEGMEGEPQE
+177 ATE

-204 AWKDFLTNPSR
+204 AWKDWLTNPAR
-215 EWSEVRWVARRVYMT
+215 EWAEVRWVARRVYMT
-230 KDELVKRFG
+230 KAELVERFG
-239 AEKAKQ
+239 AEKAAK
-245 VPIKTTVVGAD
+245 VPISTTPTGTD
-256 QATDAQRQSNMT
+256 TATDAQREANKT
-268 GEVYEIWDKPSKC
+268 GEVYEIWDKPSKR
-281 AYWVCKGY
+281 AFWVSKGY
-289 TGDVLDKR
+289 TDDVLDER

-317 ANDSTIPVPDYVQ
+317 GPDSTIPVADYVM

-339 DLTAR
+339 ELTAR

-365 LQQVFAA
+365 LQLVFSP

-382 TMDLWK
+382 TFDLWK
-388 EKGGVRGLIEW
+388 EKGGVKGLIEW
-399 VPVDMVIQV
+399 VPVDMVIQT

-413 EARAQILNDIY
+413 EARGQVLNDIY

-463 LQRFCRDAIR
+463 LQRFARDAIR
-473 LKAEIIAEHFSIDT
+473 LKAEIIAEHFSVDT
-487 LKVMTNVKLLTQAE
+487 LKAMTNVKLLTAAE
-501 KQQIEQIMPMLEQAK
+501 KAQIEQILPLIQQAEQAGL
-516 AAQMPIPPGIE
+516 PVPPGMAS
-527 PPPEMMEL
+527 PPEMMEL
-535 MSEPTWEDVMALLK
+535 MQQPTWDEVMALLK
-549 NDALRSF
+549 DDALRSF

-570 NAAKMAFTEFT
+570 NAAKAAYTEFT
-581 GAVVGLMQ
+581 TATVGLLS

-632 AEAQPPVQPE
+632 AEAAPPAQPP
-642 GPPQPEPPD
+642 GPPPPD
-651 ETAMAVEQMKSQT
+651 ETAVQVEQMKSQT

-686 LQLKGQELQVKAAAL
+686 LQLKGQELQVKAAAI
-701 ARDPTPQGI
+701 ARDPTPQGS

>member
-1 MLPTEPEN
+1 MLPTDPLDTEAQAASN
-9 QDGIDLVTKWID
+9 LVTKWID
-21 EINLSERELQPWWKS
+21 EINLAEKELQPWWRA

-41 RRFKNENRENG
+41 RRFKNENRNQA
-52 GGRPSITANRRRF
+52 GRPSVDFARRRF

-82 QPVPMVDRRYRDED
+82 QPVPMVSRRYRDED

-143 PHMKTLN
+143 PHMRQVN
-150 AEQDPELGE
+150 PEQDIELGE

-165 TTEVGEIEGPGP
+165 RDEVGEVETPE
-177 DDSAMHEGMEGEPQE
+177 ATE

-204 AWKDFLTNPSR
+204 AWKDWLTNPSR
-215 EWSEVRWVARRVYMT
+215 EWSEVRWVGRRVYMT
-230 KDELVKRFG
+230 KAELTERFG
-239 AEKAKQ
+239 EEKAKQ
-245 VPIKTTVVGAD
+245 VPITKTVTGSGND
-256 QATDAQRQSNMT
+256 QAEDAQRQANQT
-268 GEVYEIWDKPSKC
+268 GEVYEIWDKPSKT
-281 AYWVCKGY
+281 AFWVCKGY
-289 TGDVLDKR
+289 TTEVLDQR
-297 EDPLGLRE
+297 EDPLGLKG
-305 FFPCPAPLNATV
+305 FFPCPAPLNATT
-317 ANDSTIPVPDYVQ
+317 ANDSTIPVADYVM

-344 IGKLQDA
+344 IGKLQEA
-351 LRMVGVYAGEANRE
+351 LRMVGVYAGEANKE
-365 LQQVFAA
+365 LQLVFSP

-382 TMDLWK
+382 TYDIWK
-388 EKGGVRGLIEW
+388 EKGGVRGLIDW
-399 VPVDMVIQV
+399 VPIDMVIQV
-408 LKGCY
+408 LQGCF
-413 EARAQILNDIY
+413 ETRAQILNDIY

-473 LKAEIIAEHFSIDT
+473 LKAEVIAEHFSVET
-487 LKVMTNVKLLTQAE
+487 LKAMTNVKLLTAAE
-501 KQQIEQIMPMLEQAK
+501 KAQIEQIMPMIEQAK
-516 AAQMPIPPGIE
+516 AQGLPVPPGIE
-527 PPPEMMEL
+527 PPPEMLEL
-535 MSEPTWEDVMALLK
+535 MQEPTWDEVMGLLK
-549 NDALRSF
+549 DDALRSF

-581 GAVVGLMQ
+581 TATVGLLT

-614 TFNVSRSME
+614 TFNVSRAME
-623 DVIDKVFEQ
+623 DVIDKVFETAGEQ
-632 AEAQPPVQPE
+632 PPAQPP
-642 GPPQPEPPD
+642 GPPPPD
-651 ETAMAVEQMKSQT
+651 DSAIQVEQMKSQT

-686 LQLKGQELQVKAAAL
+686 LQLKGQELQVKAAAI
-701 ARDPTPQGI
+701 ARDPTPQGS

>member
-1 MLPTEPEN
+1 MLPDEPEN
-9 QDGIDLVTKWID
+9 QDGIDLVTKWI
-21 EINLSERELQPWWKS
+21 EQINLSEQELQPWWRT

-41 RRFKNENRENG
+41 RRYKNENRARG
-52 GGRPSITANRRRF
+52 GGRPSVGYERRRF
-65 AVLWSNVQ
+65 AILWSNVS

-96 PVGKVASDVLE
+96 PVGKIASDVLE

-143 PHMKTLN
+143 PHMREVN
-150 AEQDPELGE
+150 AEQDYELGE
-159 GEEDAD
+159 GVQDD
-165 TTEVGEIEGPGP
+165 DDTEVGEVETPE
-177 DDSAMHEGMEGEPQE
+177 ATE

-204 AWKDFLTNPSR
+204 SWKDWLTNPAR
-215 EWSEVRWVARRVYMT
+215 EWAEVRWVARRVYMT
-230 KDELVKRFG
+230 RAELTERFG
-239 AEKAKQ
+239 KDMAKN
-245 VPIKTTVVGAD
+245 VPITTTSTGTDTAS
-256 QATDAQRQSNMT
+256 DAQKQSSQT
-268 GEVYEIWDKPSKC
+268 GEVYEIWDKPTKM

-289 TGDVLDKR
+289 TGGVLDKR
-297 EDPLGLRE
+297 EDPLGLTN
-305 FFPCPAPLNATV
+305 FFPCPPPLNATT
-317 ANDSTIPVPDYVQ
+317 ANDSTIPVADYVQ
-330 YQDQAEELD
+330 YQDQADELD
-339 DLTAR
+339 ELTAR

-365 LQQVFAA
+365 LQLVFSP

-382 TMDLWK
+382 TFDLWK

-413 EARAQILNDIY
+413 EARSQVLNDIY

-446 RLKGQW
+446 RMKGQW

-487 LKVMTNVKLLTQAE
+487 LKAMTNVKLLTAAE
-501 KQQIEQIMPMLEQAK
+501 KQQIEQIMPLIQQAQQ
-516 AAQMPIPPGIE
+516 AGMPIPPGMA
-527 PPPEMMEL
+527 PDPAMLEL
-535 MSEPTWEDVMALLK
+535 MAQPTWDEVQALLRD
-549 NDALRSF
+549 DALRSF
-556 RIDVETDSTVEPDE
+556 RIDVETDSTVQPDE
-570 NAAKMAFTEFT
+570 NAAKLAFTEFT
-581 GAVVGLMQ
+581 SAIVGLMS
-589 AAAGIVPTAPYT
+589 AAASIVPSAPYT
-601 APLFAEILKQGAR
+601 APLFAEVLKQGAR

-632 AEAQPPVQPE
+632 AEAAPPVQPQ
-642 GPPQPEPPD
+642 GPPPPD
-651 ETAMAVEQMKSQT
+651 ESAMQVEQLKSQT

-677 MEGQLGAAE
+677 MEGQLGMAE
-686 LQLKGQELQVKAAAL
+686 LNLKGQELQVKAAAL
-701 ARDPTPQGI
+701 SRDPTPQGF

>member
-9 QDGIDLVTKWID
+9 QEGVNLVTKWID
-21 EINLSERELQPWWKS
+21 EINLAEKELQPWWRA

-41 RRFKNENRENG
+41 RRFKNENRNQA
-52 GGRPSITANRRRF
+52 GRPSVDFSRRRF
-65 AVLWSNVQ
+65 AILWSNVQ

-82 QPVPMVDRRYRDED
+82 QPVPLVSRRYRDED

-143 PHMKTLN
+143 PHMRRIN
-150 AEQDPELGE
+150 PEQDIELGE

-165 TTEVGEIEGPGP
+165 RDEVGEVETPE
-177 DDSAMHEGMEGEPQE
+177 ATE

-204 AWKDFLTNPSR
+204 AWKDWLTNPSR
-215 EWSEVRWVARRVYMT
+215 EWSEVRWVGRRVYMT
-230 KDELVKRFG
+230 KAELAERFG
-239 AEKAKQ
+239 AEKAKL
-245 VPIKTTVVGAD
+245 VPITKTVTGSGND
-256 QATDAQRQSNMT
+256 QAEDAQRQANQT
-268 GEVYEIWDKPSKC
+268 GEVYEIWDKPSKT
-281 AYWVCKGY
+281 AYWIAKGV
-289 TGDVLDKR
+289 TSGVLDQR
-297 EDPLGLRE
+297 EDPLGLQG
-305 FFPCPAPLNATV
+305 FFPCPPPLNATT
-317 ANDSTIPVPDYVQ
+317 ANDSTIPVADYIM

-344 IGKLQDA
+344 IGKLQEA
-351 LRMVGVYAGEANRE
+351 LRMVGVYAGEANKE
-365 LQQVFAA
+365 LQLVFSP

-382 TMDLWK
+382 TYDIWK
-388 EKGGVRGLIEW
+388 EKGGVKGLIDW
-399 VPVDMVIQV
+399 VPIDMVIQV
-408 LKGCY
+408 LQGCF
-413 EARAQILNDIY
+413 ETRAQILNDIY

-487 LKVMTNVKLLTQAE
+487 LKAMTNVKLLTAAE
-501 KQQIEQIMPMLEQAK
+501 KAQIEQIMPMIEQAK
-516 AAQMPIPPGIE
+516 AQQLPIPPGIE
-527 PPPEMMEL
+527 PPPEMLEL
-535 MSEPTWEDVMALLK
+535 MQEPTWEDVMALLK

-556 RIDVETDSTVEPDE
+556 RIDVETDSTIEPDE

-581 GAVVGLMQ
+581 GAVVGLLT

-623 DVIDKVFEQ
+623 DVIDKVFETAGEQ
-632 AEAQPPVQPE
+632 PPAQPP
-642 GPPQPEPPD
+642 GPPPPD
-651 ETAMAVEQMKSQT
+651 ETAMQVEQMKSQT

-701 ARDPTPQGI
+701 ARDPTPQGS

>member
-1 MLPTEPEN
+1 MLPDEPEN

-21 EINLSERELQPWWKS
+21 EINLSERELQPWWKA

-41 RRFKNENRENG
+41 RRYKNENRARG
-52 GGRPSITANRRRF
+52 GGRPSVGYERRRF
-65 AVLWSNVQ
+65 AILWSNVS

-96 PVGKVASDVLE
+96 PVGKVASEVLE

-143 PHMKTLN
+143 PHMREVN
-150 AEQDPELGE
+150 AEQDYELGE
-159 GEEDAD
+159 GVEDD
-165 TTEVGEIEGPGP
+165 DQNEVGEVETPE
-177 DDSAMHEGMEGEPQE
+177 ATE

-204 AWKDFLTNPSR
+204 SWKDWLTNPAR
-215 EWSEVRWVARRVYMT
+215 EWAEVRWVARRVYMT
-230 KDELVKRFG
+230 RAELTERFG
-239 AEKAKQ
+239 KEMAKN
-245 VPIKTTVVGAD
+245 VPITTTSTGTDTAS
-256 QATDAQRQSNMT
+256 DAQKQSSQT
-268 GEVYEIWDKPSKC
+268 GEVYEIWDKPTKM

-289 TGDVLDKR
+289 TGGVLDKR
-297 EDPLGLRE
+297 EDPLGLTN
-305 FFPCPAPLNATV
+305 FFPCPPPLNATT
-317 ANDSTIPVPDYVQ
+317 ANDSTIPVADYVQ
-330 YQDQAEELD
+330 YQDQADELD
-339 DLTAR
+339 ELTAR

-365 LQQVFAA
+365 LQLVFAP

-382 TMDLWK
+382 TFDLWK

-413 EARAQILNDIY
+413 EARSQVLNDIY

-446 RLKGQW
+446 RMKGQW

-487 LKVMTNVKLLTQAE
+487 LKAMTNVKLLTAAE
-501 KQQIEQIMPMLEQAK
+501 KQQIEQIMPLIQQA
-516 AAQMPIPPGIE
+516 QQSGMPIPPGMA
-527 PPPEMMEL
+527 PDPAMLEL
-535 MSEPTWEDVMALLK
+535 MAQPTWEEVQALLRD
-549 NDALRSF
+549 DALRSF
-556 RIDVETDSTVEPDE
+556 RIDVETDSTVQPDE
-570 NAAKMAFTEFT
+570 NAAKLAFTEFT
-581 GAVVGLMQ
+581 SAIVGLMS
-589 AAAGIVPTAPYT
+589 AAASIVPSAPYT
-601 APLFAEILKQGAR
+601 APLFAEVLKQGAR
-614 TFNVSRSME
+614 TFNVSRPRPHRPSSHQ
-623 DVIDKVFEQ
+623 DRHRPTK
-632 AEAQPPVQPE
+632 AQC
-642 GPPQPEPPD
+642 
-651 ETAMAVEQMKSQT
+651 KSSN
-664 AQMQAQIEQQRTQ
+664 
-677 MEGQLGAAE
+677 
-686 LQLKGQELQVKAAAL
+686 
-701 ARDPTPQGI
+701 
-710 A
+710 

>member
-1 MLPTEPEN
+1 MLPDEPEN
-9 QDGIDLVTKWID
+9 QDGIDLVTKWI
-21 EINLSERELQPWWKS
+21 EQINLSEQELQPWWRT

-41 RRFKNENRENG
+41 RRYKNENRARG
-52 GGRPSITANRRRF
+52 GGRPSVGYERRRF
-65 AVLWSNVQ
+65 AILWSNVS

-96 PVGKVASDVLE
+96 PVGKVASEVLE

-143 PHMKTLN
+143 PHMREVN
-150 AEQDPELGE
+150 AEQDYELGE
-159 GEEDAD
+159 GVQDD
-165 TTEVGEIEGPGP
+165 DDTEVGEVETPE
-177 DDSAMHEGMEGEPQE
+177 ATE

-204 AWKDFLTNPSR
+204 SWKDWLTNPAR
-215 EWSEVRWVARRVYMT
+215 EWAEVRWVARRVYMT
-230 KDELVKRFG
+230 RAELTERFG
-239 AEKAKQ
+239 KDMAKN
-245 VPIKTTVVGAD
+245 VPITTTSTGTDTAS
-256 QATDAQRQSNMT
+256 DAQKQSSQT
-268 GEVYEIWDKPSKC
+268 GEVYEIWDKPTKM

-289 TGDVLDKR
+289 TGGVLDKR
-297 EDPLGLRE
+297 EDPLGLTN
-305 FFPCPAPLNATV
+305 FFPCPPPLNATT
-317 ANDSTIPVPDYVQ
+317 ANDRTIPVADYVQ
-330 YQDQAEELD
+330 YQDQADELD
-339 DLTAR
+339 ELTAR

-365 LQQVFAA
+365 LQLVFSP

-382 TMDLWK
+382 TFDLWK

-413 EARAQILNDIY
+413 EARSQVLNDIY

-446 RLKGQW
+446 RMKGQW

-487 LKVMTNVKLLTQAE
+487 LKAMTNVKLLTAAE
-501 KQQIEQIMPMLEQAK
+501 KQQIEQIMPLIQQA
-516 AAQMPIPPGIE
+516 QQSGMPIPPGLA
-527 PPPEMMEL
+527 PDPAMLEL
-535 MSEPTWEDVMALLK
+535 MAQPTWEEVQALLRD
-549 NDALRSF
+549 DALRSF
-556 RIDVETDSTVEPDE
+556 RIDVETDSTVQPDE

-581 GAVVGLMQ
+581 SAIVGLMS
-589 AAAGIVPTAPYT
+589 AAASIVPSAPYT
-601 APLFAEILKQGAR
+601 APLFAEVLKQGAR

-632 AEAQPPVQPE
+632 AEAAPPVQPP
-642 GPPQPEPPD
+642 GPPPPD
-651 ETAMAVEQMKSQT
+651 ESAMQVEQLKSQT

-677 MEGQLGAAE
+677 MEGELGMAE
-686 LQLKGQELQVKAAAL
+686 LQLKGQELQVKAATL
-701 ARDPTPQGI
+701 SRDPTPQGF

>member
-1 MLPTEPEN
+1 MASKELTIPGETVD
-9 QDGIDLVTKWID
+9 QSAIDLVTKWID
-21 EINLSERELQPWWKS
+21 EINLAERELQPWWRA

-41 RRFKNENRENG
+41 RRYKNENRNRD
-52 GGRPSITANRRRF
+52 GGRLSVNANRRRF

-107 RALGFSLDQYDFDGR
+107 RALSFSLDQYDFDGR
-122 VKLCVLDYLLP
+122 LKLCVLDYLLP

-143 PHMKTLN
+143 PHMKPLN

-165 TTEVGEIEGPGP
+165 TTEVGETV
-177 DDSAMHEGMEGEPQE
+177 SE

-204 AWKDFLTNPSR
+204 SWKDFLTNPSR

-230 KDELVKRFG
+230 KEELTKRFG
-239 AEKAKQ
+239 AAKAKQ
-245 VPIKTTVVGAD
+245 VPITTASHGSD
-256 QATDAQRQSNMT
+256 TATDAQRQANQT
-268 GEVYEIWDKPSKC
+268 GEVYEIWDKPTKR
-281 AYWVCKGY
+281 AFWVCKGV
-289 TGDVLDKR
+289 TSGVLDER
-297 EDPLGLRE
+297 DDPLGLNE
-305 FFPCPAPLNATV
+305 FFPCPSPLNATT
-317 ANDSTIPVPDYVQ
+317 ANDSTIPVADYVQ

-339 DLTAR
+339 DLTGR
-344 IGKLQDA
+344 IGKLQEA

-365 LQQVFAA
+365 LQLVFSP

-382 TMDLWK
+382 TFDLWK
-388 EKGGVRGLIEW
+388 EKGGVKGLIEW

-408 LKGCY
+408 LKGCF
-413 EARAQILNDIY
+413 ETRAQILNDIY

-452 GSLRVRDRQRD
+452 GSLRVRDRQKE
-463 LQRFCRDAIR
+463 LQRFARDAIR
-473 LKAEIIAEHFSIDT
+473 LKAEIIAEQFSIET

-501 KQQIEQIMPMLEQAK
+501 KQQIEQIMPLIQQAQE
-516 AAQMPIPPGIE
+516 AGLPVPPGMA
-527 PPPEMMEL
+527 PPPEMLEL
-535 MSEPTWEDVMALLK
+535 MDQPTWEEVQGLLK

-556 RIDVETDSTVEPDE
+556 RIDIETDSTVQPDE

-614 TFNVSRSME
+614 TFNVSRQME
-623 DVIDKVFEQ
+623 DVIDKVFET
-632 AEAQPPVQPE
+632 AEQQPPVQQ
-642 GPPQPEPPD
+642 GPPLPEPPD

-664 AQMQAQIEQQRTQ
+664 AMMQAQIEQQRTAADGQ
-677 MEGQLGAAE
+677 IAQIDAAVKMEDLA
-686 LQLKGQELQVKAAAL
+686 LKREAM
-701 ARDPTPQGI
+701 ARDANPQVSV
-710 A
+710 

>member
-1 MLPTEPEN
+1 MASTEPEN
-9 QDGIDLVTKWID
+9 EAVTLVTKWID
-21 EINLSERELQPWWKS
+21 EINLAEQELQPWWRA
-36 GDIIV
+36 GDVIV
-41 RRFKNENRENG
+41 RRYKNENRNRG
-52 GGRPSITANRRRF
+52 GGRPSVDYLARRF
-65 AVLWSNVQ
+65 AVLWSNVS

-82 QPVPMVDRRYRDED
+82 QPKPMVDRRYRDED

-122 VKLCVLDYLLP
+122 LKHCVLDYLLP

-143 PHMKTLN
+143 PHMKALN

-165 TTEVGEIEGPGP
+165 RSEVGEVETPE
-177 DDSAMHEGMEGEPQE
+177 ATE

-204 AWKDFLTNPSR
+204 AWKDWLTNPAR
-215 EWSEVRWVARRVYMT
+215 EWAEVRWVARRVYMT
-230 KDELVKRFG
+230 KAELVERFG
-239 AEKAKQ
+239 AEKAKL
-245 VPIKTTVVGAD
+245 VPLSTMPTGTD
-256 QATDAQRQSNMT
+256 TATDAQRQANKT
-268 GEVYEIWDKPSKC
+268 AEVYEVWDKPSKT
-281 AYWVCKGY
+281 AFWLSKGV
-289 TGDVLDKR
+289 TTSVLDER

-317 ANDSTIPVPDYVQ
+317 GPDSTIPVADYVM

-339 DLTAR
+339 ELTAR

-365 LQQVFAA
+365 LQLVFSP

-382 TMDLWK
+382 TFDLWK
-388 EKGGVRGLIEW
+388 EKGGVKGLIEW
-399 VPVDMVIQV
+399 VPVDMVIQT

-413 EARAQILNDIY
+413 EARGQVLNDIY

-463 LQRFCRDAIR
+463 LQRFARDAIR

-487 LKVMTNVKLLTQAE
+487 LKAMTNVKLLTAAE
-501 KQQIEQIMPMLEQAK
+501 KAQIEQIMPLIQQAEQ
-516 AAQMPIPPGIE
+516 QGLPVPPGLA
-527 PPPEMMEL
+527 PTPDMMEL
-535 MSEPTWEDVMALLK
+535 MSQPTWDEVQALLK

-570 NAAKMAFTEFT
+570 NAAKAAFTEFT
-581 GAVVGLMQ
+581 GAVVGLMT

-614 TFNVSRSME
+614 TFNVSRAME

-632 AEAQPPVQPE
+632 AEAAPPAQPP
-642 GPPQPEPPD
+642 GPPPPD
-651 ETAMAVEQMKSQT
+651 ESAIQVEQLKSQT

-677 MEGQLGAAE
+677 MEGQLGEAE

-701 ARDPTPQGI
+701 ARDPTPQGS

>member
-1 MLPTEPEN
+1 MASTEPEN
-9 QDGIDLVTKWID
+9 EAVTLVTKWID
-21 EINLSERELQPWWKS
+21 EINLAEQELQPWWRA
-36 GDIIV
+36 GDVIV
-41 RRFKNENRENG
+41 RRYKNENRNRG
-52 GGRPSITANRRRF
+52 GGRPSVDYLARRF
-65 AVLWSNVQ
+65 AVLWSNVS

-82 QPVPMVDRRYRDED
+82 QPKPMVDRRYRDED

-122 VKLCVLDYLLP
+122 LKHCVLDYLLP

-143 PHMKTLN
+143 PHMKALN

-165 TTEVGEIEGPGP
+165 RSEVGEVETPE
-177 DDSAMHEGMEGEPQE
+177 ATE

-204 AWKDFLTNPSR
+204 AWKDWLTNPAR
-215 EWSEVRWVARRVYMT
+215 EWAEVRWVARRVYMT
-230 KDELVKRFG
+230 KAELVERFG
-239 AEKAKQ
+239 AEKAKL
-245 VPIKTTVVGAD
+245 VPLSTMPTGTD
-256 QATDAQRQSNMT
+256 TATDAQRQANKT
-268 GEVYEIWDKPSKC
+268 AEVYEVWDKPSKT
-281 AYWVCKGY
+281 AFWLSKGV
-289 TGDVLDKR
+289 TTSVLDER

-317 ANDSTIPVPDYVQ
+317 GPDSTIPVADYVM

-339 DLTAR
+339 ELTAR

-365 LQQVFAA
+365 LQLVFSP

-382 TMDLWK
+382 TFDLWK
-388 EKGGVRGLIEW
+388 EKGGVKGLIEW
-399 VPVDMVIQV
+399 VPVDMVIQT

-413 EARAQILNDIY
+413 EARGQVLNDIY

-463 LQRFCRDAIR
+463 LQRFARDAIR

-487 LKVMTNVKLLTQAE
+487 LKAMTNVKLLTAAE
-501 KQQIEQIMPMLEQAK
+501 KAQIEQIMPLIQQAEQ
-516 AAQMPIPPGIE
+516 QGLPVPPGLA
-527 PPPEMMEL
+527 PTPDMMEL
-535 MSEPTWEDVMALLK
+535 MSQPTWDEVQALLK

-570 NAAKMAFTEFT
+570 NAAKAAFTEFT
-581 GAVVGLMQ
+581 GAVVGLMT

-614 TFNVSRSME
+614 TFNVSRAME

-632 AEAQPPVQPE
+632 AEETPPAQPP
-642 GPPQPEPPD
+642 GPPPPD
-651 ETAMAVEQMKSQT
+651 ESAIQVEQLKSQT

-677 MEGQLGAAE
+677 MEGQLGEAE

-701 ARDPTPQGI
+701 ARDPTPQGS

>member
-1 MLPTEPEN
+1 MLPDEPEN

-21 EINLSERELQPWWKS
+21 EINLSERELQPWWKA

-41 RRFKNENRENG
+41 RRFKNENRARS
-52 GGRPSITANRRRF
+52 GGRPSVGDQRRRF
-65 AVLWSNVQ
+65 AVLWSNVS

-82 QPVPMVDRRYRDED
+82 QPKPMVDRRYRDED
-96 PVGKVASDVLE
+96 PVGKVASEVLE

-143 PHMKTLN
+143 PHMRQVN
-150 AEQDPELGE
+150 AEQDYELGE
-159 GEEDAD
+159 GVQDDDD
-165 TTEVGEIEGPGP
+165 TESGEVETPG
-177 DDSAMHEGMEGEPQE
+177 ATE

-204 AWKDFLTNPSR
+204 AWKDWLTNPAR
-215 EWSEVRWVARRVYMT
+215 EWAEVRWVGRRVYMT
-230 KDELVKRFG
+230 KAELTERFG
-239 AEKAKQ
+239 AAMAKN
-245 VPIKTTVVGAD
+245 VPITTTSTGTDTAS
-256 QATDAQRQSNMT
+256 DAQKQANQT
-268 GEVYEIWDKPSKC
+268 GEVYEIWDKPTKT

-289 TGDVLDKR
+289 TGGVLDKR
-297 EDPLGLRE
+297 EDPLGLTN
-305 FFPCPAPLNATV
+305 FFPCPPPLNATT
-317 ANDSTIPVPDYVQ
+317 ANDSTIPVADYVQ

-339 DLTAR
+339 ELTAR

-365 LQQVFAA
+365 LQLVFAP

-382 TMDLWK
+382 TFDLWK

-408 LKGCY
+408 LQGCY
-413 EARAQILNDIY
+413 EARSQVLNDIY

-446 RLKGQW
+446 RMKGQW

-487 LKVMTNVKLLTQAE
+487 LKAMTNVKLLTAAE
-501 KQQIEQIMPMLEQAK
+501 KQQIEQIMPLIQQA
-516 AAQMPIPPGIE
+516 QQSGMPIPPGMA
-527 PPPEMMEL
+527 PDPAMLEL
-535 MSEPTWEDVMALLK
+535 MAQPTWEEVQALLRD
-549 NDALRSF
+549 DALRSF
-556 RIDVETDSTVEPDE
+556 RIDVETDSTVQPDE
-570 NAAKMAFTEFT
+570 NAAKLAFTEFT
-581 GAVVGLMQ
+581 SAIVGLMS
-589 AAAGIVPTAPYT
+589 AAASIVPTAPYT

-632 AEAQPPVQPE
+632 AEAAPPVQPP
-642 GPPQPEPPD
+642 GPPPPD
-651 ETAMAVEQMKSQT
+651 ESAIQVEQLKSQT

-677 MEGQLGAAE
+677 MEGQLGMAE
-686 LQLKGQELQVKAAAL
+686 LNLKGQELQVKAAAL
-701 ARDPTPQGI
+701 SRDPTPQGI

>member
-1 MLPTEPEN
+1 MLPDEPEN

-21 EINLSERELQPWWKS
+21 EINLSERELQPWWKA

-41 RRFKNENRENG
+41 RRYKNENRARG
-52 GGRPSITANRRRF
+52 GGRPSVGYERRRF
-65 AVLWSNVQ
+65 AVLWSNVS

-82 QPVPMVDRRYRDED
+82 QPKPMVDRRYRDED
-96 PVGKVASDVLE
+96 PVGKVASEVLE

-143 PHMKTLN
+143 PHMRQVN

-159 GEEDAD
+159 GVQDDDD
-165 TTEVGEIEGPGP
+165 TEAGEVETPE
-177 DDSAMHEGMEGEPQE
+177 ATE

-204 AWKDFLTNPSR
+204 SWKDWLTNPAR
-215 EWSEVRWVARRVYMT
+215 EWAEVRWVGRRVYMT
-230 KDELVKRFG
+230 KAELTERFG
-239 AEKAKQ
+239 AAMAKN
-245 VPIKTTVVGAD
+245 VPITTTSTGTDMAS
-256 QATDAQRQSNMT
+256 DAQKQANQT
-268 GEVYEIWDKPSKC
+268 GEVYEIWDKPTKT

-289 TGDVLDKR
+289 TGGVLDKR
-297 EDPLGLRE
+297 EDPLGLTN
-305 FFPCPAPLNATV
+305 FFPCPPPLNATT
-317 ANDSTIPVPDYVQ
+317 ANDSTIPVADYVQ

-339 DLTAR
+339 ELTAR

-365 LQQVFAA
+365 LQLVFAP

-382 TMDLWK
+382 TFDLWK

-408 LKGCY
+408 LQGCY
-413 EARAQILNDIY
+413 EARSQVLNDIY

-473 LKAEIIAEHFSIDT
+473 LKAEIIAEHFSIYT
-487 LKVMTNVKLLTQAE
+487 LKAMTNVKLLTAAE
-501 KQQIEQIMPMLEQAK
+501 KQQIEQIMPLIQQA
-516 AAQMPIPPGIE
+516 QQSGMPIPPGMA
-527 PPPEMMEL
+527 PDPAMLEL
-535 MSEPTWEDVMALLK
+535 MEQPTWDEVQALLR

-581 GAVVGLMQ
+581 GAVVGLMT
-589 AAAGIVPTAPYT
+589 AAAGIVPSAPYT

-632 AEAQPPVQPE
+632 AEAAPPVQPE
-642 GPPQPEPPD
+642 GPPPPD
-651 ETAMAVEQMKSQT
+651 ESAIQVEQLKSQT
-664 AQMQAQIEQQRTQ
+664 AQMQAQMEQQRTQ
-677 MEGQLGAAE
+677 MEGQLGMAE
-686 LQLKGQELQVKAAAL
+686 LNLKGQELQVKAAAL